1 VLTKYIASNPSHVP
15 IMILRLVRT
24 VLVSVVACSALLRAP
39 SLSAQQPASPTPAVA
54 AAHAPLRIL
63 WIGNSYTYVNDL
75 PRTLTLLALAAGE
88 NRVPAITTVLRGGQF
103 LRGHAARKDMTA
115 LMAQGW
121 DYVVLQDQSL
131 APIEQPDTVLHYGTQ
146 LGTMAKKAGAT
157 VLLYVTWPRRDTP
170 QTMGAIA
177 STYAKL
183 AQRIGA
189 TLVPVGPAW
198 MAMREESPAT
208 ELYIDDGSHPSPVGT
223 YIAANVFYG
232 VLYDK
237 SPKGLPAQ
245 AFSVRGNRYVADT
258 LPMALTPRTL
268 TPMEAAAAQR
278 AADRVLMSRSR

>member
-1 VLTKYIASNPSHVP
+1 MPGALLARSARFVAALLLVLAVPLARSHAQGNTAIVEGRVTDASNQ
-15 IMILRLVRT
+15 R
-24 VLVSVVACSALLRAP
+24 
-39 SLSAQQPASPTPAVA
+39 
-54 AAHAPLRIL
+54 PL
-63 WIGNSYTYVNDL
+63 
-75 PRTLTLLALAAGE
+75 E
-88 NRVPAITTVLRGGQF
+88 NVQVTI
-103 LRGHAARKDMTA
+103 D
-115 LMAQGW
+115 
-121 DYVVLQDQSL
+121 
-131 APIEQPDTVLHYGTQ
+131 GTQ
-146 LGTMAKKAGAT
+146 LGAMAKKAGAT

-170 QTMGAIA
+170 QTIGAIA

-258 LPMALTPRTL
+258 LPMALTPLTL